1 MKYKLIIFIILLFIA
16 SNLVCAGWWNESYA
30 YRRLINCSG
39 VSNGVPVVINGS
51 NGFKIDGYK
60 QVVWTYC
67 QGNTTALY
75 YNNYSDYVVA
85 NDTAKIPFDIEQ
97 GNGTSYDPE
106 SVWGSDFRGVYFMDA
121 VDVSDRTSN
130 NKDGTGTGTLSVVDG
145 IAGDAILFNDDGAN
159 NGSISTGDWVPQGD
173 TRSRGVCA
181 WIKPL
186 PLSSNNMEV
195 LVMQHTTHTAGR
207 WFVFIFQGHFRHY
220 VFTGTTAD
228 HNYAISSSVNPSYGS
243 WQFFCAY
250 YNSTANK
257 HVFYVNGSSET
268 LSVGYGSASIND
280 FTGFSYIDV
289 GQGRLWNGT
298 ADNVMIFT
306 GDKGISFFDELYNN
320 QKYTPGYGNILAE
333 EVKPATY
340 FTITAHD
347 YYNTSFSILN
357 FSAVVNGTSYNTT
370 NGTITTNIPSNASVF
385 VTINLSSD
393 YNGGYFN
400 RSYYHNVSTD
410 LSASLWQSV
419 ITLRGVE
426 KATGKDVNNF
436 GVNTTYKSNSTSTGE
451 LVFRFQAGDY
461 VINVTPGNYSP
472 AYYGFQKNIS
482 VNPLDNKTVNLSFY
496 NTNFTLFVKEIITNL
511 TVTNYNLTAYYNVT
525 GWSETH
531 TNQSSNTT
539 LHLTNETYRFIIY
552 APGFAPYNDT
562 LRVSNGTTNQTI
574 FLYSAN
580 SLWVYAREEELGGVI
595 SNFSVLIYNAYATYQ
610 NDSDINQSIA
620 FFNNVTPGLYTVR
633 VTSPGYSTRYY
644 NVTMT
649 SGHHADLTAYL
660 SVVAGNTTLLFKDKH
675 THETLEDVNY
685 AMYRIINGSWQ
696 VISSGQSDITGRVFL
711 SYTPYT
717 EYKFICSKTGY
728 EQKNFTLQPVYS
740 SYDVLMTPIYEGEA
754 DLQYGGV
761 TAYLQGTP
769 LNNNNNLITLFVSS
783 PHGTLL
789 RYGLNLSY
797 KTIRNGG
804 TGNNAVGG
812 SVPVNITVMGASI
825 NDYVNA
831 TYWWNESNGNYRV
844 FSRVFYVG
852 NASGGN
858 VTLEKMR
865 TENFGMSTFEL
876 VMISMGVTLAMA
888 GMGALLGGAMG
899 AGILSI
905 LCMSVFTYLGFVPL
919 YAFIPFALISLFV
932 LISSFRGGY

>member
-16 SNLVCAGWWNESYA
+16 SNLVCAGWWNTTWNNKHDITINNTDSVSHVFEIIKLDISNTSCVNDPDSVRVVKDDTTLIPFQWYNTSKKALWFINNNTVTAGSVDTSYA
-30 YRRLINCSG
+30 LYCNASG
-39 VSNGVPVVINGS
+39 VSAGNTSLFLLADDFDTDTTSLWEDNGYSGGSISWSWNTSNPLGGVGSLWVYQASGLNFVYRNFTSVESSNPVYVVFRKKVFDINTNDVGLFVVDSGSCHQATASFSNAHYYQIYNNYWQEYDDVNGYANTNVPV
-51 NGFKIDGYK
+51 
-60 QVVWTYC
+60 
-67 QGNTTALY
+67 NTTATYLFRISIYDLDSANSKADWSINNVVRLTGEDARGTVDDVGCIGIMNDQYNNKFMLDDIFVSTHNINLY
-75 YNNYSDYVVA
+75 Y
-85 NDTAKIPFDIEQ
+85 TP
-97 GNGTSYDPE
+97 
-106 SVWGSDFRGVYFMDA
+106 
-121 VDVSDRTSN
+121 
-130 NKDGTGTGTLSVVDG
+130 
-145 IAGDAILFNDDGAN
+145 
-159 NGSISTGDWVPQGD
+159 
-173 TRSRGVCA
+173 
-181 WIKPL
+181 
-186 PLSSNNMEV
+186 
-195 LVMQHTTHTAGR
+195 
-207 WFVFIFQGHFRHY
+207 
-220 VFTGTTAD
+220 
-228 HNYAISSSVNPSYGS
+228 SSVNL
-243 WQFFCAY
+243 
-250 YNSTANK
+250 ST
-257 HVFYVNGSSET
+257 
-268 LSVGYGSASIND
+268 
-280 FTGFSYIDV
+280 
-289 GQGRLWNGT
+289 
-298 ADNVMIFT
+298 
-306 GDKGISFFDELYNN
+306 
-320 QKYTPGYGNILAE
+320 GN
-333 EVKPATY
+333 PDY

-370 NGTITTNIPSNASVF
+370 TGTITTNIPSNASVF

-436 GVNTTYKSNSTSTGE
+436 SVNTTYKSNSTSTGE

-728 EQKNFTLQPVYS
+728 EQKNFTLQPVYG

-831 TYWWNESNGNYRV
+831 TYWWNESNGNYGV